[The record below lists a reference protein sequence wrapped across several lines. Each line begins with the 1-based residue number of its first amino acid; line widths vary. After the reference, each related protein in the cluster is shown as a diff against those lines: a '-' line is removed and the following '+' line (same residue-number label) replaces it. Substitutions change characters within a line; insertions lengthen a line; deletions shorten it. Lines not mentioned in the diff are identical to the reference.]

1 MSKNDARNVS
11 ARTAREESVTPE
23 SAFLNRREWIK
34 WAGLTGLGASGLLPG
49 CQRGATA
56 QASEAG
62 QPQTVA
68 VPQALEDLY
77 PAARNA
83 SFKLDRPV
91 TAAGVAAT
99 HNNFYEFS
107 LDKAAVSKLVGKFVI
122 RPWEIEIGGL
132 VKKPLTIDV
141 DELCRKMALEERL
154 YRFRCVEAWAMAVPW
169 IGFPMHKLIKQVE
182 PLGSAKYL
190 RFVSFHR
197 PAQAPNQ
204 KSRSYPWPYYEA
216 LRMDEA
222 MNDLAMFVTGAYGK
236 PLPKQHGAPLRAI
249 VPWKYGYKSPKSLV
263 KIEFTE
269 KRPPAFW
276 NDLQPKEYSWL
287 SNVDPTVPHPRWSQA
302 SERMI
307 GTGKRFDTQPF
318 NGYAEQVS
326 QLYTG

>member
-1 MSKNDARNVS
+1 MSKNDARNAS

-34 WAGLTGLGASGLLPG
+34 LAGLTGLGASGLLPG

-62 QPQTVA
+62 QPQTAA

-132 VKKPLTIDV
+132 VKKPLKIDV

-169 IGFPMHKLIKQVE
+169 IGFPMHKLIRIVGKHGVE
-182 PLGSAKYL
+182 FPFAKRNSSVSVL
-190 RFVSFHR
+190 FTVFFRLQGFVCRFSKGRGFAP
-197 PAQAPNQ
+197 PAEQIQ
-204 KSRSYPWPYYEA
+204 
-216 LRMDEA
+216 
-222 MNDLAMFVTGAYGK
+222 F
-236 PLPKQHGAPLRAI
+236 
-249 VPWKYGYKSPKSLV
+249 LV
-263 KIEFTE
+263 K
-269 KRPPAFW
+269 
-276 NDLQPKEYSWL
+276 NNLL
-287 SNVDPTVPHPRWSQA
+287 
-302 SERMI
+302 I
-307 GTGKRFDTQPF
+307 G
-318 NGYAEQVS
+318 
-326 QLYTG
+326 